1 MEIKPMSM
9 MIKETNQAIID
20 IINNSGL
27 HISILNYMMQDIA
40 TAVRI
45 QAEQFTMQEEEDYK
59 KSLESKEE

>member
-1 MEIKPMSM
+1 

-45 QAEQFTMQEEEDYK
+45 QAEQFTMKEEEDYK
-59 KSLESKEE
+59 KSLESKEEE